1 MSQKSLI
8 SLHSSLLKKSILF
21 LLLFSSKSYSQV
33 VTITEIHTDWKGYWK
48 SNAITGTGNRPD
60 DYNNLL
66 AFKWNNIIYSTGV
79 DDNTLTTKGVVFSS
93 QKFRSL
99 KIGSLGLNS
108 STYLLQGSMIDKS
121 ATMAILDPAL
131 AGSVA
136 TGAELASRLTDGSN
150 GLSLGTGVANIKA
163 GSAEF
168 KIGTNNLNLLGIDD
182 GTPDLIITQ
191 VADPGTVS
199 QADIFKFVDINGNT
213 IGNEISVA
221 FGAVAAVGTYSLDL
235 FKADGGTNGFSPAST
250 RDIRLV
256 GIETKAFGIT
266 SSNAAQVDRFVINF
280 TGSSDCAFIAFNTNS
295 LKIAELSLIK
305 TGSMSSCGKVGDEI
319 TYTFDVKN
327 TGEVPISDIYITDPL
342 PGMIISGGHFSSL
355 APNATTTFTG
365 KYKIT
370 AADVTAGKVVN
381 SAKVTGTDP
390 SLNIVEDISGN
401 TYTDNIPTTTNLLA
415 PPTIGTITHASCNS
429 LGKVVLG
436 NLPSGSWILTQS
448 GTFSA
453 TISGSGTS
461 FTVED
466 LSAGTYNFRV
476 KNSNGC
482 VSPATL
488 DVSIKDFSS
497 TTWDGN
503 TWLGGAPDASK
514 NLIINSVSPNQP
526 FTGDTT
532 GCSLTI
538 NPGVIVTIPTG
549 VTLTITNA
557 VTTNGQLIFENNSSL
572 IQTTNTTNTGN
583 ITYKRIAPKIRQ
595 ADFVYWSTPVNP
607 QKLINVSPN
616 TLSDKYYGNDG
627 MNWVQTDRNTNMVVG
642 KGYIIRGP
650 ESYSNT
656 AKQDYEASFI
666 GVPNNGDLLG
676 ESLNSDKYYLIGN
689 PYPSALSV
697 DKLIDGNTI
706 LNGTVYLWTHN
717 TPVNPVGYYQYNT
730 NDYASYNRTGSIRTA
745 APTGNIAGNNNDKP
759 NGFIAAGQ
767 SFFVSTLYSG
777 QVIFKNSMR
786 EGGTNNNQ
794 FFKPAQAAKETG
806 LEKNRIWLNMT
817 NTEGAFKQLLVGYVE
832 GATNNY
838 ENKFDGI
845 SLDGNPYL
853 DFYSIVNTDKF
864 AIQGR
869 ALPFADTDL
878 VALGYRTTID
888 GDFTISIDE
897 VDGKMNNQAIYIED
911 KTTGIIHD
919 LKQSNYTFKTT
930 TGTFT
935 DRLVLRYTNKTL
947 GTGGFENI
955 EDGILVSV
963 KNKVLNVISSKE
975 NIKEI
980 TLYDISGK
988 QLYSKNKVGSTELKI
1003 QNISSG
1009 NQVLLVKITL
1019 NNEFTTTKKIIFE

>member
-79 DDNTLTTKGVVFSS
+79 DDNTLTTKGVAFSP

-191 VADPGTVS
+191 VADPGTIS

-221 FGAVAAVGTYSLDL
+221 FGSVAAVGTYSLDL

-436 NLPSGSWILTQS
+436 NLPSGNWILTQS
-448 GTFSA
+448 GTFSS
-453 TISGSGTS
+453 TISGNGTS
-461 FTVED
+461 FTVEN
-466 LSAGTYNFRV
+466 LSSGTYNFRV
-476 KNSNGC
+476 KNSTGC

-794 FFKPAQAAKETG
+794 FFKSAQAAKETG

-935 DRLVLRYTNKTL
+935 DRFVLRYTNKTL

-955 EDGILVSV
+955 EDGVLVSV
-963 KNKVLNVISSKE
+963 KNKILNVISSRE

-988 QLYSKNKVGSTELKI
+988 QLYCKNKVGSTELKI